1 MIFSARWNKTFD
13 KIQQSYIL
21 KASNK
26 VGVKATCLNI
36 KIPYMA
42 SPQLTSY
49 SMVKA

>member
-1 MIFSARWNKTFD
+1 MIFSIDGDKTFD

-26 VGVKATCLNI
+26 VGVEATYLNI